1 MRLRGVGRRKL
12 LVRAVAH
19 GGGDVE
25 LGMTEWALTVAA
37 AVRLTPEAFHEP
49 TCVGDVFTSQLVR
62 LVL

>member
-1 MRLRGVGRRKL
+1 V

-19 GGGDVE
+19 GGGVVE
-25 LGMTEWALTVAA
+25 PSMTHWALTVAT
-37 AVRLTPEAFHEP
+37 AVRLTQPVAFHEP